1 MVTAA
6 KISDASAF
14 LRQILLIDVDIDSAE
29 TAAGTYDLILQTVS
43 YVKREKIAS
52 GILVDRDNRSF
63 GIEQSADLLKSLSR
77 SMA

>member
-77 SMA
+77 SMP

>member
-14 LRQILLIDVDIDSAE
+14 LWQILLIDVDIDSAE

-63 GIEQSADLLKSLSR
+63 GIEQSADLRQGLSR
-77 SMA
+77 GMP

>member
-1 MVTAA
+1 MVNAA
-6 KISDASAF
+6 KISGASAF

-52 GILVDRDNRSF
+52 GILMDRDNRSF

-77 SMA
+77 SMP

>member
-77 SMA
+77 SMS